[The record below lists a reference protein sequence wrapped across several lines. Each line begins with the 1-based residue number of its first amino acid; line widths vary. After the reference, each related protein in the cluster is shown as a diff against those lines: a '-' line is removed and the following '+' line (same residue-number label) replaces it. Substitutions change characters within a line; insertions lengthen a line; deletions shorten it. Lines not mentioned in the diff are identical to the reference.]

1 MQNNSTE
8 NYNQLKDL
16 IQTDGDKELKCRAFL
31 HNDRVKTALIPETV
45 LEFVYVEKERRGNS
59 GDSDYVLSVKVQ
71 DETGLQAV
79 KAYIWELKAPQC
91 YIFKK
96 ETENRLLPSKELI
109 KAENQ
114 LFHYF
119 HENKGDADFKRDFQ
133 IVHSDN
139 IFFGGIIIGRHDR
152 WVEGDFKCENKRNKL
167 YEKALTIR
175 KQYIYDRWNIRI
187 LTWDYILDLL
197 KPDQDL
203 LPQEIEETEMAEIF
217 VDSSDTSNIN
227 FCATQ

>member
-1 MQNNSTE
+1 MQDNSTE
-8 NYNQLKDL
+8 NYNQLRKL
-16 IQTDGDKELKCRAFL
+16 IQADGNKELECRAFL
-31 HNDRVKTALIPETV
+31 HHVKTALIPETV
-45 LEFVYVEKERRGNS
+45 LEFVYIDKERRGNS

-79 KAYIWELKAPQC
+79 KAFIWELKAPQC
-91 YIFKK
+91 YIFEK
-96 ETENRLLPSKELI
+96 ETENRLRPSKELI

-119 HENKGDADFKRDFQ
+119 HENKGDENFKRDFQ

-139 IFFGGIIIGRHDR
+139 IYFGGIIIGRHDR
-152 WVEGDFKCENKRNKL
+152 WVDGDFINVDKRNKL

-197 KPDQDL
+197 KTNQVL
-203 LPQEIEETEMAEIF
+203 LQQTIDDTKMPEVL

-227 FCATQ
+227 FCDT